1 MAETRETGWYADPW
15 GTEDERYFDGSAWT
29 RQVRPPSAQSGE
41 TPGETSVETSVETS
55 KRASKVATG
64 AGAVPSAQP
73 GVSPPPTVSDVPP
86 AAGWHAD
93 PWGDATWRWW
103 DGAQWTGYT
112 DRTSPLSSGAAVA
125 AELATERTWAR
136 WARIGFAVNP
146 IFQVLALVAASFQWR
161 WIADH
166 WDEVTKG
173 TNTNGP
179 TNPSVFGYL
188 GLPTLVFTL
197 GVIVLLILWLYRA
210 GATAR
215 AAGLPLR
222 RDPGLGAVSLIIPIL
237 QFWWPY
243 RAARD
248 AVGPDKQAQNLVVRW
263 WTAWIASSLGGFL
276 VFAAAFLP
284 VEFSFIAVA
293 IVAAISVVAAL
304 SGRAVVNA
312 MLATHQS
319 LADAGTGS
327 S

>member
-1 MAETRETGWYADPW
+1 MAETREPGWYADPW

-41 TPGETSVETSVETS
+41 TPGETPVETSVETS
-55 KRASKVATG
+55 KRASRVATG
-64 AGAVPSAQP
+64 AGAVPSAQL
-73 GVSPPPTVSDVPP
+73 GVSPPPTVSDAPP

-173 TNTNGP
+173 TNTEG
-179 TNPSVFGYL
+179 TDHYV
-188 GLPTLVFTL
+188 TT
-197 GVIVLLILWLYRA
+197 
-210 GATAR
+210 
-215 AAGLPLR
+215 
-222 RDPGLGAVSLIIPIL
+222 
-237 QFWWPY
+237 
-243 RAARD
+243 
-248 AVGPDKQAQNLVVRW
+248 QNLAYSYGQEV
-263 WTAWIASSLGGFL
+263 S
-276 VFAAAFLP
+276 AAAKVIFADDKTTQGLFRLSSGGP
-284 VEFSFIAVA
+284 APD
-293 IVAAISVVAAL
+293 AAPTPPPPKS
-304 SGRAVVNA
+304 
-312 MLATHQS
+312 
-319 LADAGTGS
+319 
-327 S
+327 